1 MSWNY
6 ASANE
11 LNSTL
16 THLAPASAD
25 VMGQP
30 AYTTKVLITGANTGL
45 GWQIAKKLA
54 TEHKDYHIIMSGRR
68 KDAIEK
74 AVADFQS
81 DGLANVEALVLDIS
95 SDESIANAAQAVA
108 ERHGRLDVLVNN
120 AGLTSDNGAPGET
133 DFSREK
139 WNMVFQVN
147 VFGTALATD
156 AFLPLLDK
164 SQAETKRIVFMTTSL
179 ASIGMALDEATT
191 WRKAQWRI
199 YSASKTAVNR
209 LAAQYA
215 VEKED
220 DPTWKINACCPGHC
234 ATNLN
239 AGQGKDDPA
248 LGAINACRL
257 ATLGIDGPSGTF
269 SNRYGPLQ
277 W

>member
-1 MSWNY
+1 MG
-6 ASANE
+6 
-11 LNSTL
+11 
-16 THLAPASAD
+16 PA
-25 VMGQP
+25 

-45 GWQIAKKLA
+45 GWQMAKKLA
-54 TEHKDYHIIMSGRR
+54 TEHEHYHIIMSGRR
-68 KDAIEK
+68 RDAVEK

-81 DGLANVEALVLDIS
+81 QGLTNVEPLVLDIS
-95 SDESIANAAQAVA
+95 YDESIANAAKAVA
-108 ERHGRLDVLVNN
+108 EKHGRLDVLINN

-133 DFSREK
+133 DFSRDK

-147 VFGTALATD
+147 VFGTALVTD
-156 AFLPLLDK
+156 AFLPLLEK

-179 ASIGMALDEATT
+179 ASIGLVFDKETS
-191 WRKAQWRI
+191 WRRSQWRI

-209 LAAQYA
+209 LMAQYA
-215 VEKED
+215 MERED

-239 AGQGKDDPA
+239 GGMGKEDPA

-269 SNRYGPLQ
+269 SNRHGPLP